1 METERER
8 HIKEI
13 QSLKKEINA
22 FTSQLK
28 EKNAQIK
35 VLGERSTQLESA
47 LKQKD
52 AEITRV
58 NEELIVRVCSIYF
71 WRNKYSLPL
80 GKII

>member
-1 METERER
+1 LETERER

-35 VLGERSTQLESA
+35 VLGEKSTHLESA
-47 LKQKD
+47 LKLKD
-52 AEITRV
+52 AEIARV
-58 NEELIVRVCSIYF
+58 NEELIVI
-71 WRNKYSLPL
+71 
-80 GKII
+80 